1 MRKQNYTGSDRK
13 KMEEELGQ
21 INFFDDL
28 DNKEEVINEPKEEN
42 KQEFPKLQD
51 DNPIGIKSE
60 GNNMDIEEMLQ
71 FQYFSLDEFG
81 GQEAPYSDMFV
92 GFDLEKEPTDKKF
105 VIVSEKEYFANL
117 KEFKEET
124 GCEMAFAQKEDT
136 ECSNVV
142 ALYEKRIEVA
152 KVKDKKNNK
161 AADKEAKAILEDE
174 RTGYSSEEL
183 DITEPTEKKDSKNK
197 SKQRNRI

>member
-13 KMEEELGQ
+13 KLEEDLGQ

-28 DNKEEVINEPKEEN
+28 DNKKEIINETKEEN
-42 KQEFPKLQD
+42 KQEFAKLLD

-60 GNNMDIEEMLQ
+60 GKNIDIEEILQ
-71 FQYFSLDEFG
+71 FQHFSLDEFS

-92 GFDLEKEPTDKKF
+92 GFDLKKEPTDKKF
-105 VIVSEKEYFANL
+105 IVVSEKEYFSNL

-136 ECSNVV
+136 ECYNVV
-142 ALYEKRIEVA
+142 ALYEKRIEVS
-152 KVKDKKNNK
+152 KIKDKKNNK

-183 DITEPTEKKDSKNK
+183 DIKEPTEKKDSKNK
-197 SKQRNRI
+197 IQKRNRI